1 MLIGLVEGCNDVA
14 LANILSIVQKIML
27 LFQIVVPIIAI
38 IGLVK
43 TLIKLTVDP
52 ENKKAKSWIKNWFL
66 ALLIFFM
73 LPFIIN
79 VVMGWLDGNFSFA
92 NCWNYAKHSTSD
104 SSGWSYD
111 NTFDQQQHDIIK

>member
-43 TLIKLTVDP
+43 TFIKLTIDP

-92 NCWNYAKHSTSD
+92 NCWNYAKKGESD

-111 NTFDQQQHDIIK
+111 NTYDQQQHEIVK